1 MGVAFQSRC
10 DIAHTTTLAGGLPRV
25 GIVAIDR
32 TIAREGQVNPLIGIA
47 MGLAPDIIKLIAGDK
62 TGQLADQVGKAVAD
76 TVGTTNAGE
85 AQTKLAANP
94 AAEAAL
100 RQKLAELAVDA
111 TKAQNADAGQR
122 AQEALNNTQS
132 ARSGLQALATTN
144 STIAWTAPTISYL
157 VIGGFFIFLFV
168 LVWLYWGKPA
178 DNQNNF
184 IVQIINIAVG
194 ALTAAFATVVNFW
207 LGSSAGSRKKD
218 DANLTLQQAQ
228 ADSASANIKSL
239 QDKIAPQPQA
249 LAQAA
254 SPAAARVQ
262 ALAPAKPS
270 DQQGSSRF
278 DACMPFIFKAEG
290 GYSDNPADP
299 GGPTNFGITLA
310 TLRAYEGDPNLTA
323 DDVKKLTPAVAK
335 EIYRTAYWNRMQC
348 GALPAGLDLEVF
360 DFGVNSGPA
369 ESVKTLQR
377 IVGVTQDGSI
387 GPITLAAVGQF
398 NVGDLIARFA
408 QARLAFYQSLNMPE
422 FEQGWATR
430 VAQIQT
436 AAAKMSEASEVATA

>member
-1 MGVAFQSRC
+1 M
-10 DIAHTTTLAGGLPRV
+10 
-25 GIVAIDR
+25 
-32 TIAREGQVNPLIGIA
+32 NPLIGIA
-47 MGLAPDIIKLIAGDK
+47 AGLVPDIIKLIAGDK
-62 TGQLADQVGKAVAD
+62 TGQLADQFGKAVAD

-100 RQKLAELAVDA
+100 RQKLAELALEA
-111 TKAQNADAGQR
+111 TKSQNADAGQR
-122 AQEALNNTQS
+122 AQEALNDTQS

-157 VIGGFFIFLFV
+157 VIGGFFAFLFV

-218 DANLTLQQAQ
+218 DANLSLQQAQ
-228 ADSASANIKSL
+228 AQTTSANMKSL

-249 LAQAA
+249 PAQ
-254 SPAAARVQ
+254 AAARVQ
-262 ALAPAKPS
+262 APPPAKPA
-270 DQQGSSRF
+270 DQQDSARF

-310 TLRAYEGDPNLTA
+310 TLRAYEGNPNLTA
-323 DDVKKLTPAVAK
+323 DDVKKLTRAVAR
-335 EIYRTAYWNRMQC
+335 EIYRTEYWNRMQC

-377 IVGVTQDGSI
+377 LVGVTQDGSV

-398 NVGDLIARFA
+398 NVGDLIGRFA

-436 AAAKMSEASEVATA
+436 AATKMVDASQVAVA

>member
-1 MGVAFQSRC
+1 M
-10 DIAHTTTLAGGLPRV
+10 
-25 GIVAIDR
+25 
-32 TIAREGQVNPLIGIA
+32 NPLIGIA
-47 MGLAPDIIKLIAGDK
+47 AGLVPDIIKLVAGDK
-62 TGQLADQVGKAVAD
+62 TGQLADQFGKAVAD

-94 AAEAAL
+94 AAEVAL
-100 RQKLAELAVDA
+100 RQKLTELALDA
-111 TKAQNADAGQR
+111 TKAQNADAGRR
-122 AQEALNNTQS
+122 AQEALANTQS

-157 VIGGFFIFLFV
+157 VIGGFFVFLFV
-168 LVWLYWGKPA
+168 LVWLYWGKPV

-218 DANLTLQQAQ
+218 DASLSLQQAQ
-228 ADSASANIKSL
+228 AESANANMKSL
-239 QDKIAPQPQA
+239 QDKIAPQPQPQA
-249 LAQAA
+249 PAQAA
-254 SPAAARVQ
+254 PQAAAPVQ
-262 ALAPAKPS
+262 APAPAKPA

-290 GYSDNPADP
+290 GYADNPADP

-310 TLRAYEGDPNLTA
+310 TLRAYEGAPNLTA
-323 DDVKKLTPAVAK
+323 DDVKNLTSAVAK

-377 IVGVTQDGSI
+377 LIGVTQDGSV

-398 NVGDLIARFA
+398 NVGDLIERFA
-408 QARLAFYQSLNMPE
+408 QARPAFYQSLNMPE

-436 AAAKMSEASEVATA
+436 AAVQMLDASQVAVA

>member
-1 MGVAFQSRC
+1 
-10 DIAHTTTLAGGLPRV
+10 
-25 GIVAIDR
+25 
-32 TIAREGQVNPLIGIA
+32 LIGIA

-62 TGQLADQVGKAVAD
+62 TGQLADQVGKVVAD

-100 RQKLAELAVDA
+100 RAELALDA

-218 DANLTLQQAQ
+218 DANLSLQQAQ
-228 ADSASANIKSL
+228 ADTASANIKSL
-239 QDKIAPQPQA
+239 QDKIALQPQPRAPPVQA
-249 LAQAA
+249 PAQA
-254 SPAAARVQ
+254 PVPVQ
-262 ALAPAKPS
+262 AAAPAKPS

-310 TLRAYEGDPNLTA
+310 TLKAYEGNPNLTA
-323 DDVKKLTPAVAK
+323 DDVKTLTRATAT

-377 IVGVTQDGSI
+377 IVGVTQDGSV
-387 GPITLAAVGQF
+387 GPITLAALGQF
-398 NVGDLIARFA
+398 NVADLIGRFA
-408 QARLAFYQSLNMPE
+408 QARLAFYQGLNMPE

-436 AAAKMSEASEVATA
+436 AAAKMLDASQVAVA

>member
-1 MGVAFQSRC
+1 M
-10 DIAHTTTLAGGLPRV
+10 
-25 GIVAIDR
+25 
-32 TIAREGQVNPLIGIA
+32 NPLIGIA
-47 MGLAPDIIKLIAGDK
+47 AGLVPDIIKLVAGDK
-62 TGQLADQVGKAVAD
+62 TGQLADQFGKAVSDA
-76 TVGTTNAGE
+76 VGTTSAAD

-100 RQKLAELAVDA
+100 RQKLAELALDA
-111 TKAQNADAGQR
+111 TKAQSADAGAR
-122 AQEALNNTQS
+122 AQEALANTQS

-157 VIGGFFIFLFV
+157 VIGGFFAFLFV
-168 LVWLYWGKPA
+168 LVWLYWGKTA

-218 DANLTLQQAQ
+218 DASLSLQQAQ
-228 ADSASANIKSL
+228 ADSANANMKSL

-249 LAQAA
+249 PTQAAPQAA
-254 SPAAARVQ
+254 SRVQ
-262 ALAPAKPS
+262 TPAPAKPA

-299 GGPTNFGITLA
+299 GGPTNYGITLA

-377 IVGVTQDGSI
+377 LVGVTQDGSV
-387 GPITLAAVGQF
+387 GPITLAAVAQF
-398 NVGDLIARFA
+398 NVGDLIGRFA

-436 AAAKMSEASEVATA
+436 AAATMFQASEVATA

>member
-1 MGVAFQSRC
+1 M
-10 DIAHTTTLAGGLPRV
+10 
-25 GIVAIDR
+25 
-32 TIAREGQVNPLIGIA
+32 NPLIGIA

-62 TGQLADQVGKAVAD
+62 TGQLADQVGKIVSD
-76 TVGTTNAGE
+76 TVGTTNAGD
-85 AQTKLAANP
+85 AQTKLAADP

-100 RQKLAELAVDA
+100 RQKLAELAIEA
-111 TKAQNADAGQR
+111 TKAQNADASQR
-122 AQEALNNTQS
+122 AQDALANTQS

-157 VIGGFFIFLFV
+157 VIGGFFVFLFV

-218 DANLTLQQAQ
+218 DAKLSLQQAQ
-228 ADSASANIKSL
+228 TESNNATMKSL
-239 QDKIAPQPQA
+239 QDKITPQPQA
-249 LAQAA
+249 QVQAA
-254 SPAAARVQ
+254 PPPATRVQ
-262 ALAPAKPS
+262 APAPAKPA

-310 TLRAYEGDPNLTA
+310 TLRAYEGNPNLTA
-323 DDVKKLTPAVAK
+323 DNVKKLTPAVAK

-348 GALPAGLDLEVF
+348 GALPAGLDLEVLTSASTP
-360 DFGVNSGPA
+360 VRL
-369 ESVKTLQR
+369 ESVKTLQKM
-377 IVGVTQDGSI
+377 VGVTQDGSV
-387 GPITLAAVGQF
+387 GPITLAAVAQF
-398 NVGDLIARFA
+398 NVGDLIGRFA
-408 QARLAFYQSLNMPE
+408 QARLAFYQGLNMPE

-436 AAAKMSEASEVATA
+436 AATDARRLASRCGVG

>member
-1 MGVAFQSRC
+1 M
-10 DIAHTTTLAGGLPRV
+10 
-25 GIVAIDR
+25 
-32 TIAREGQVNPLIGIA
+32 NPLIGIA

-100 RQKLAELAVDA
+100 REKLAELALDA

-122 AQEALNNTQS
+122 AQEALSNTQS

-157 VIGGFFIFLFV
+157 VIFGFFAFLFV
-168 LVWLYWGKPA
+168 LVWLYWGKTA

-239 QDKIAPQPQA
+239 QDKIASQPQPQPPVQA
-249 LAQAA
+249 PSQAA
-254 SPAAARVQ
+254 TRVQ
-262 ALAPAKPS
+262 ALAPAKPA
-270 DQQGSSRF
+270 DRQGSSRF
-278 DACMPFIFKAEG
+278 DACMPFIFKVEG
-290 GYSDNPADP
+290 GYSNNPADP
-299 GGPTNFGITLA
+299 GGPTNYGITLA

-323 DDVKKLTPAVAK
+323 DDFKKLTPAVAK

-377 IVGVTQDGSI
+377 LVGVTQDGSV

-398 NVGDLIARFA
+398 NVGDLIGRFA
-408 QARLAFYQSLNMPE
+408 QARLAFYQGLNMPE

-436 AAAKMSEASEVATA
+436 AAAKMSEASDVATA

>member
-1 MGVAFQSRC
+1 M
-10 DIAHTTTLAGGLPRV
+10 
-25 GIVAIDR
+25 
-32 TIAREGQVNPLIGIA
+32 NPLIGIA
-47 MGLAPDIIKLIAGDK
+47 AGVLPDIIKLIAGDK

-76 TVGTTNAGE
+76 AVGTTNAGE
-85 AQTKLAANP
+85 AQTKLAASP
-94 AAEAAL
+94 AAQVAL
-100 RQKLAELAVDA
+100 RQKLAEIALDA
-111 TKAQNADAGQR
+111 TRAQNAEASQRGQDA
-122 AQEALNNTQS
+122 LVDTQS

-157 VIGGFFIFLFV
+157 VIFGFFAFLFV
-168 LVWLYWGKPA
+168 IVWLYRGKPA

-218 DANLTLQQAQ
+218 DANLTLQQTQ
-228 ADSASANIKSL
+228 ADHASANLKAL
-239 QDKIAPQPQA
+239 QDKIVASPQAPAPTAA
-249 LAQAA
+249 LAQA
-254 SPAAARVQ
+254 PVP
-262 ALAPAKPS
+262 APAKTA

-278 DACMPFIFKAEG
+278 DTCMPFIFKAEG

-310 TLRAYEGDPNLTA
+310 TLRAYDGDPNLTA
-323 DDVKKLTPAVAK
+323 EDVKKLTPAMAK

-348 GALPAGLDLEVF
+348 GALPPGLDLEVF

-377 IVGVTQDGSI
+377 LVGVTQDGSV
-387 GPITLAAVGQF
+387 GPITLAAVRQF
-398 NVGDLIARFA
+398 NVGDLIGRFA

-422 FEQGWATR
+422 FEQGWASR

-436 AAAKMSEASEVATA
+436 AAVQMLDASQVAVA

>member
-1 MGVAFQSRC
+1 LSHTE
-10 DIAHTTTLAGGLPRV
+10 IAALGPVTAW
-25 GIVAIDR
+25 
-32 TIAREGQVNPLIGIA
+32 EGQMNPLIGIA
-47 MGLAPDIIKLIAGDK
+47 AGVVPDIIKLIAGDK

-76 TVGTTNAGE
+76 SVGTTDAGE
-85 AQTKLAANP
+85 AQTKLATNP
-94 AAEAAL
+94 AAQVAL
-100 RQKLAELAVDA
+100 RQKLAELALDA

-132 ARSGLQALATTN
+132 ARSALQAFATTN

-168 LVWLYWGKPA
+168 LVWLYWGKPV

-239 QDKIAPQPQA
+239 QDKITPQLHPQAPVQTQPQA
-249 LAQAA
+249 VT
-254 SPAAARVQ
+254 PVQ
-262 ALAPAKPS
+262 APAPAKPA
-270 DQQGSSRF
+270 DQQGLARF

-290 GYSDNPADP
+290 GYADNPADP
-299 GGPTNFGITLA
+299 GGPTNYGITLA

-323 DDVKKLTPAVAK
+323 EDVKKLTPAVAR

-377 IVGVTQDGSI
+377 LVGVTQDGSV
-387 GPITLAAVGQF
+387 GPITLAAVRQF
-398 NVGDLIARFA
+398 NVGDLIGRFA

-436 AAAKMSEASEVATA
+436 AATKMLDASQVAAVA

>member
-1 MGVAFQSRC
+1 M
-10 DIAHTTTLAGGLPRV
+10 
-25 GIVAIDR
+25 
-32 TIAREGQVNPLIGIA
+32 NPLIGIA
-47 MGLAPDIIKLIAGDK
+47 AGLAPDIIKLIAGDK
-62 TGQLADQVGKAVAD
+62 TGQLADQFGKVVSD

-100 RQKLAELAVDA
+100 RQKLAELAIEA
-111 TKAQNADAGQR
+111 TKAQNAGAGER
-122 AQEALNNTQS
+122 AQEALANTQS
-132 ARSGLQALATTN
+132 ARTGLQALATTN

-157 VIGGFFIFLFV
+157 VIGGFFAFLFV

-218 DANLTLQQAQ
+218 DANLSLQQAQ
-228 ADSASANIKSL
+228 ADTASANIKSL
-239 QDKIAPQPQA
+239 QDKIALQPQPRAPPVQA
-249 LAQAA
+249 PAQA
-254 SPAAARVQ
+254 PVPVQ
-262 ALAPAKPS
+262 AAAPAKPS
-270 DQQGSSRF
+270 DPQGSSRF

-310 TLRAYEGDPNLTA
+310 TLKAYEGNPNLTA
-323 DDVKKLTPAVAK
+323 DDVKTLTRATAT

-377 IVGVTQDGSI
+377 IVGVTQDGSV
-387 GPITLAAVGQF
+387 GPITLAALGQF
-398 NVGDLIARFA
+398 NVADLIGRFA
-408 QARLAFYQSLNMPE
+408 QARLAFYQGLNMPE

-436 AAAKMSEASEVATA
+436 AAAKMLDASQVAVA

>member
-1 MGVAFQSRC
+1 M
-10 DIAHTTTLAGGLPRV
+10 
-25 GIVAIDR
+25 
-32 TIAREGQVNPLIGIA
+32 NPLIGIA
-47 MGLAPDIIKLIAGDK
+47 AGLVPDIIKLVAGDK
-62 TGQLADQVGKAVAD
+62 TGQLADQFGKAVAD

-100 RQKLAELAVDA
+100 RQKLAELALEA

-228 ADSASANIKSL
+228 TDSANANMKSL

-249 LAQAA
+249 PAQALFQ
-254 SPAAARVQ
+254 AAARMQ
-262 ALAPAKPS
+262 APAPAKPA

-348 GALPAGLDLEVF
+348 GALPPGLDLEVF

>member
-1 MGVAFQSRC
+1 M
-10 DIAHTTTLAGGLPRV
+10 
-25 GIVAIDR
+25 
-32 TIAREGQVNPLIGIA
+32 NPLIGVA

-62 TGQLADQVGKAVAD
+62 TGQLADQVGKVVAD

-100 RQKLAELAVDA
+100 RQKLAELALEA

-122 AQEALNNTQS
+122 AQEALANTQS

-157 VIGGFFIFLFV
+157 VIGGFFAFLFV
-168 LVWLYWGKPA
+168 LVWLYWGKPV

-228 ADSASANIKSL
+228 ADSANANMKSL
-239 QDKIAPQPQA
+239 QEKIALQPQPQA
-249 LAQAA
+249 PVQA
-254 SPAAARVQ
+254 PPQAAARVQ
-262 ALAPAKPS
+262 APAKPS

-408 QARLAFYQSLNMPE
+408 QARLAFYQGLNRPE

-436 AAAKMSEASEVATA
+436 AAANMSQASEVATA

>member
-1 MGVAFQSRC
+1 M
-10 DIAHTTTLAGGLPRV
+10 
-25 GIVAIDR
+25 
-32 TIAREGQVNPLIGIA
+32 NPLIGIA
-47 MGLAPDIIKLIAGDK
+47 AGVVPDIIKLIAGDK
-62 TGQLADQVGKAVAD
+62 TGQLAEQVGKAVAD
-76 TVGTTNAGE
+76 TVGTTNAGD

-94 AAEAAL
+94 PAEAAL
-100 RQKLAELAVDA
+100 RQKLVELALEA
-111 TKAQNADAGQR
+111 TKAQNAEASQQGQDA
-122 AQEALNNTQS
+122 LVNTQG

-168 LVWLYWGKPA
+168 LVWLYWGKPV

-228 ADSASANIKSL
+228 AERANANIKSL

-249 LAQAA
+249 PAQAA
-254 SPAAARVQ
+254 GRAQ
-262 ALAPAKPS
+262 APAPAKPA

-278 DACMPFIFKAEG
+278 NACMPFIFKAEG
-290 GYSDNPADP
+290 GYSDNPTDP
-299 GGPTNFGITLA
+299 GGPTNYGITLA

-323 DDVKKLTPAVAK
+323 DDVKKLTPAVAR

-369 ESVKTLQR
+369 ESVKTLQGL
-377 IVGVTQDGSI
+377 VGVTQDGSV

-398 NVGDLIARFA
+398 NVGDLIGRFA

-436 AAAKMSEASEVATA
+436 AATKMLDASQVAVA

>member
-1 MGVAFQSRC
+1 M
-10 DIAHTTTLAGGLPRV
+10 
-25 GIVAIDR
+25 
-32 TIAREGQVNPLIGIA
+32 NPLIGIA

-62 TGQLADQVGKAVAD
+62 TGQLADQFGKAVAD

-100 RQKLAELAVDA
+100 RQKLAELALDA

-122 AQEALNNTQS
+122 AQEALNNTQN

-157 VIGGFFIFLFV
+157 VIGGFFAFLFV
-168 LVWLYWGKPA
+168 LVWLYWGKPV

-218 DANLTLQQAQ
+218 DANLSLQQAQ
-228 ADSASANIKSL
+228 AQTASANIKSL
-239 QDKIAPQPQA
+239 QDKIGQQPQPQA
-249 LAQAA
+249 PAQAA
-254 SPAAARVQ
+254 PQAAARVQ
-262 ALAPAKPS
+262 APAPAKPA

-310 TLRAYEGDPNLTA
+310 TLRAYQGDPNLTA

-377 IVGVTQDGSI
+377 LVGVTQDGSV
-387 GPITLAAVGQF
+387 GPITLAAVAQF
-398 NVGDLIARFA
+398 NVGDLIGRFA

-436 AAAKMSEASEVATA
+436 AAATMFQASEVATA